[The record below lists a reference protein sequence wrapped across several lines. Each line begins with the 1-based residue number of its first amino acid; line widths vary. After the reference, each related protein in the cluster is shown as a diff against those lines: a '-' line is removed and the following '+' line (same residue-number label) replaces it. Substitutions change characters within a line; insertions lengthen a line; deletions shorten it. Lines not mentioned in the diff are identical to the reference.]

1 MILLPGAT
9 KIGDG
14 MFSYC
19 TGITSLDIPETVT
32 AIGESA
38 FKGCTGLTKVD
49 LPSTVKEIGRYTFY
63 SCSNVEEVVIRA
75 SNISLGTYKWQKAFR
90 GCTNLKTVTCYAEVA
105 PTFSTNDLNNPF
117 DFSSDITLRFPAA
130 SAYSYNQTDIWN
142 GYALVLGGYEVKFQ
156 SVRTLVYKNIEY
168 LPDYPRST
176 AKGKFGTIC
185 LPYDYVPEGA
195 VLYTV
200 DTEKGLDGEKVYLT
214 EVTRGEAGKAYIYR
228 ATESSQNFPTTL
240 TGDDL
245 AALATTEPVE
255 ATGVLSGSKYD
266 GTTYAPADSY
276 VLQTQDGEQAFYR
289 VESDKTISI
298 LPHRAYLTTSS
309 SNAALRIGL
318 SDEEG
323 TPTAVDAIRS
333 LTSDNPVIYDLN
345 GRRLQTLQKGINIVN
360 GVKVYVK

>member
-1 MILLPGAT
+1 
-9 KIGDG
+9 
-14 MFSYC
+14 MFENCSK
-19 TGITSLDIPETVT
+19 LET
-32 AIGESA
+32 I
-38 FKGCTGLTKVD
+38 
-49 LPSTVKEIGRYTFY
+49 
-63 SCSNVEEVVIRA
+63 
-75 SNISLGTYKWQKAFR
+75 
-90 GCTNLKTVTCYAEVA
+90 TCYTEAA
-105 PTFSTNDLNNPF
+105 PSFGSNEFYFSFPKDHSF
-117 DFSSDITLRFPAA
+117 KIRVPAA
-130 SAYSYNQTDIWN
+130 SAYSYKHTEPWEGTMVSYSGNKTT
-142 GYALVLGGYEVKFQ
+142 YK
-156 SVRTLVYKNIEY
+156 TLSYTQEY
-168 LPDYPRST
+168 LSDYPRST

-240 TGDDL
+240 TGNDL

-276 VLQTQDGEQAFYR
+276 VLQTQDGEQAFYK
-289 VESDKTISI
+289 VESDNTISI